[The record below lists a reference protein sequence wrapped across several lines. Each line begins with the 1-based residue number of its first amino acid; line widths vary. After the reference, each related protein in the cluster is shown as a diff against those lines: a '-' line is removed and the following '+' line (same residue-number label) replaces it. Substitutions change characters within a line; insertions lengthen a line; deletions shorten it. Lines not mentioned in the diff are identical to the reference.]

1 MERYRRLGGLCRKND
16 AGKRLQNS
24 DEMWLMYY
32 KWNLRTTC
40 NAILDF
46 SVHANNMSK
55 EQALHLLVGSFP
67 TASGSGWKMESSY
80 LIASPL
86 CSYFTG
92 YTEIYDFRDLK
103 KGREDLT

>member
-1 MERYRRLGGLCRKND
+1 MRRLGGLCRKND

-55 EQALHLLVGSFP
+55 EQALHLVGSFP
-67 TASGSGWKMESSY
+67 TASGRMENGIELPYRKSTLFILY
-80 LIASPL
+80 GLH
-86 CSYFTG
+86 
-92 YTEIYDFRDLK
+92 
-103 KGREDLT
+103 

>member
-1 MERYRRLGGLCRKND
+1 MIEGWAVYEKND

-46 SVHANNMSK
+46 SVHANNMSRTS
-55 EQALHLLVGSFP
+55 AAFI
-67 TASGSGWKMESSY
+67 GWKLSNSKRKRMENGIELPPRSSFVHT
-80 LIASPL
+80 LQA
-86 CSYFTG
+86 T
-92 YTEIYDFRDLK
+92 LK
-103 KGREDLT
+103 FMILEKT

>member
-1 MERYRRLGGLCRKND
+1 MPKND

-55 EQALHLLVGSFP
+55 TSAAFIGCGAFNSKRKRMENGIELPYRSSFVH
-67 TASGSGWKMESSY
+67 TLRA
-80 LIASPL
+80 
-86 CSYFTG
+86 T
-92 YTEIYDFRDLK
+92 LK
-103 KGREDLT
+103 FMILEKERKGRCKLKQFHENSKLR